1 MKVMKPILLFLLP
14 IFGHAFLAS
23 GQFAVIKDPDGF
35 TNVQAGDS
43 LKAKIVGRLH
53 DGEVV
58 VTTFTQNGWTKV
70 FYDPEKSYG
79 SRPFEGFVH
88 DDRLQPIENLPHIQD
103 SNIKLKNGRLTLHND
118 SVVVQISTAP
128 FRSKDHV
135 LRKDDY
141 GNVKTID
148 GKFAWGSG
156 DAVPARKITS
166 LTLTIRGQ
174 TVPLPASA
182 WNDLYEP
189 YLETPNAYFDT
200 RTACLYIEM
209 PANGGKSASGA
220 YAIVW
225 VFKNGKYI
233 TRYFNGF

>member
-1 MKVMKPILLFLLP
+1 MKPTFLFLLS

-23 GQFAVIKDPDGF
+23 GQFAVIRDPDGF
-35 TNVQAGDS
+35 TNVRAGDS
-43 LKAKIVGRLH
+43 IKARVVGRPH

-79 SRPFEGFVH
+79 GHPFEGFMH
-88 DDRLQPIENLPHIQD
+88 EDHLQSIENLPHIQD
-103 SNIKLKNGRLTLHND
+103 SDIKLKNGRLTLQND
-118 SVVVQISTAP
+118 SVSAQISTAP
-128 FRSKDHV
+128 FRPKQHV
-135 LRKDDY
+135 LRKDAH
-141 GNVKTID
+141 GNVQTID

-156 DAVPARKITS
+156 DSVPAQQVTG

-174 TVPLPASA
+174 AVDIPASA

-189 YLETPNAYFDT
+189 TLETSNVYFDT

-209 PANGGKSASGA
+209 PANGGNSASGA

-225 VFKNGKYI
+225 VFKSGKYL

>member
-1 MKVMKPILLFLLP
+1 MKPIVLFLLSL
-14 IFGHAFLAS
+14 FGHALLAS

-35 TNVQAGDS
+35 TNVRASDS

-58 VTTFTQNGWTKV
+58 VTTFSKNGWTKV

-79 SRPFEGFVH
+79 GRYFEGFMH
-88 DDRLQPIENLPHIQD
+88 EDRLQSIENLPHMRR
-103 SNIKLKNGRLTLHND
+103 SGIKLENGRLTLQND
-118 SVVVQISTAP
+118 SVSVQISTAP
-128 FRSKDHV
+128 FRPKLHV
-135 LRKDDY
+135 MRKDDH
-141 GNVKTID
+141 GNVETID

-156 DAVPARKITS
+156 DDVPAQQITGLS
-166 LTLTIRGQ
+166 LTIRDQ
-174 TVPLPASA
+174 AVTIPASA

-189 YLETPNAYFDT
+189 TLETTNVYFDN

-209 PANGGKSASGA
+209 PANGGNSASGA
-220 YAIVW
+220 YAIAW
-225 VFKNGKYI
+225 VFKNGKYV